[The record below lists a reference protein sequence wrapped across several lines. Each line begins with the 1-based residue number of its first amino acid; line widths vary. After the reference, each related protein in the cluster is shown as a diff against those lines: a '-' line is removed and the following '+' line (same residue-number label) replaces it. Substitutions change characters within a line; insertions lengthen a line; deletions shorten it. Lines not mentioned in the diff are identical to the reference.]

1 MVAIGRVLR
10 DTYASTSAALL
21 QRRPDLFPG
30 AVADLGAW
38 LWSLCVSMCL
48 NDFPM
53 CLYVSQ
59 CVSMCGFD
67 RRVDRKRCRRRVC
80 CVWFPYSTYVSMRR
94 VARGSESC

>member
-48 NDFPM
+48 
-53 CLYVSQ
+53 YVSL
-59 CVSMCGFD
+59 CVDVIG
-67 RRVDRKRCRRRVC
+67 V
-80 CVWFPYSTYVSMRR
+80 
-94 VARGSESC
+94 